1 MAAEERTPLRSDGHD
16 WRVTVERID
25 GDFWSNFAAGKPLS
39 IRYTSKQGAKL
50 DAWQFVLRN
59 GKVLSLSADA
69 ISGTRPQAAV
79 GRAEADPI
87 SLWNAQ

>member
-16 WRVTVERID
+16 WRVTVQRVD
-25 GDFWSNFAAGKPLS
+25 GDFWPNFAAGKPLS

-59 GKVLSLSADA
+59 VLSLSAGA
-69 ISGTRPQAAV
+69 ILGTRPQATV
-79 GRAEADPI
+79 GHAEADPI
-87 SLWNAQ
+87 RLWNTQ